1 MLIIFRIRKFSKV
14 LIKHLLV
21 AFFEEL
27 TFLFLLRRITY
38 LSIIIVLCL
47 YNTSF
52 ELVVF
57 KGLLA

>member
-27 TFLFLLRRITY
+27 TFLFLFRRITY
-38 LSIIIVLCL
+38 LSIIIVLRL